1 MVVRPSP
8 TRWNWT
14 GTGCTH
20 TYLKTGQ
27 REVNNTFG
35 EIQHPLSK
43 QGKFPKQL
51 ELVILIKN
59 NLNHTKNTICGLD

>member
-35 EIQHPLSK
+35 EIQHHSVNK
-43 QGKFPKQL
+43 VSF
-51 ELVILIKN
+51 
-59 NLNHTKNTICGLD
+59 LNS